1 MGSSNSSL
9 KFSKS
14 EVFREGRG
22 DLASQASKRMV
33 TPVTMFMVGDV
44 MLGRGID
51 MILEHS
57 NNPILYESNGL
68 DARDYVSL
76 AERQTGPLPD
86 KSERPLD
93 YVWGDAIQILKEKK
107 PDLRIINLETSVTT
121 SDTQWPLKGIH
132 YRMHPGNVNVIQSA
146 NIDCCV
152 LANNHIADWEFP
164 GLVET
169 MNTLDNSGIKFA
181 GAGQNSLE
189 AKAPAVFHIS
199 NKGVRV
205 LVFAAGHSSS
215 GVPDSWQARKDKEGV
230 NIIDFYQ
237 ASKSVN
243 ELKNLIENH
252 KQDGDIIVLSIHWGG
267 NWGWNVESSFVKFA
281 HKAID
286 EAGVHIIQG
295 HSSHHVKGIEVH
307 NGRLIIY
314 GCGDFLN
321 DYEGITGHEG
331 YRGDLALMYFV
342 DVSPDTGMLA
352 GLRMV
357 PTQIKHLRVNKAK
370 EEGVKWLV
378 KTMSRECRKF
388 GCDVRRVDD
397 EIHLVF

>member
-1 MGSSNSSL
+1 MGSTNSTL

-14 EVFREGRG
+14 EVFQEGGR
-22 DLASQASKRMV
+22 DLASQTSKRRV
-33 TPVTMFMVGDV
+33 TPVSLFMVGDV

-86 KSERPLD
+86 KSERPVD
-93 YVWGDAIQILKEKK
+93 YVWGDAIQILKEKM

-121 SDTQWPLKGIH
+121 SDTQWPMKGIH

-146 NIDCCV
+146 NIDCCI
-152 LANNHIADWEFP
+152 LANNHIADWGFP
-164 GLVET
+164 GLLET
-169 MNTLDNSGIKFA
+169 MNTLENSGIKFA
-181 GAGQNSLE
+181 GAGRNSLE
-189 AKAPAVFHIS
+189 AKAPAVFHIG

-215 GVPDSWQARKDKEGV
+215 GVPDSWRVRKDKEGV
-230 NIIDFYQ
+230 NIVDFYQ

-243 ELKNLIENH
+243 ELKNLIEKH

-286 EAGVHIIQG
+286 EAGVHVIHG

-307 NGRLIIY
+307 NGRLIVY

-342 DVSPDTGMLA
+342 DVCPDTGLLA

-357 PTQIKHLRVNKAK
+357 PTQTKHLRVNKAE

-378 KTMSRECRKF
+378 KTMSRECKRF
-388 GCDVRRVDD
+388 GCDVRRVDN